1 MNVFKTKDHLL
12 IKALAPKI
20 KEYMEKEEYEQR
32 FESVI
37 RWLRNNLNNYYVSV
51 WIATDDENNVLG
63 YLLGNILNNLD
74 SEYFNTLQLFGET
87 EEIEKA
93 LLEEAIKWGK
103 EYQLFDY
110 RVSSK
115 KQERWEKY
123 GFKINEYQLK
133 LKE

>member
-1 MNVFKTKDHLL
+1 
-12 IKALAPKI
+12 
-20 KEYMEKEEYEQR
+20 
-32 FESVI
+32 
-37 RWLRNNLNNYYVSV
+37 
-51 WIATDDENNVLG
+51 
-63 YLLGNILNNLD
+63 LLGNILNNLD

-110 RVSSK
+110 RICSK

-123 GFKINEYQLK
+123 GFKINEFQLK